1 MIKKGELYLI
11 TGGTGVVGQAL
22 CSRILYMGGK
32 VRVFSRTSKKLIE
45 MKKRYK
51 DIEIM
56 VGDVTDELE
65 VANAYTNVRGVFH
78 LAALAQAMQ
87 SGGAKESIHTNLIGS
102 MNVLSESCS
111 NSVHMPYLNGDSVRD
126 YQVDFVLGVSSDKA
140 VQVSGPYGATKFLM
154 ERLFDEYQEIN
165 KSIKYRVVRM
175 GNVIYSIDSV
185 LYKWKSL
192 IEKGEEVIVTEP
204 KATRFFLTKNQ
215 SVDLMLNGLKSD
227 SSKPYCDIP
236 KSTSIGNLLQAMAN
250 KYLPKGK
257 ELKVKKIGLQPNE
270 NLHEQ
275 IVDGGLMSNEMEQ
288 YTVEELER
296 MI

>member
-1 MIKKGELYLI
+1 MIKKDKLYLI
-11 TGGTGVVGQAL
+11 TGGAGVVGQAL
-22 CSRILYMGGK
+22 CSRILYLGGK
-32 VRVFSRTSKKLIE
+32 VRVFSRSANTLLE
-45 MKKRYK
+45 MKKKYK

-56 VGDVTDELE
+56 VGDVTNNHE
-65 VANAYTNVRGVFH
+65 VSNAYKDVKGVFH

-87 SGGAKESIHTNLIGS
+87 SGGASESIHINLIGS
-102 MNVLSESCS
+102 MTVLNESS
-111 NSVHMPYLNGDSVRD
+111 NNE
-126 YQVDFVLGVSSDKA
+126 VDFVLGVSSDKA
-140 VQVSGPYGATKFLM
+140 VQISGPYGATKFLM

-165 KSIKYRVVRM
+165 KRIKYRVVRM

-192 IEKGEEVIVTEP
+192 IENGEEVIVTEP

-215 SVDLMLNGLKSD
+215 SVDLILNGLETD

-236 KSTSIGNLLQAMAN
+236 KSTSIGNLLQAMSN

-270 NLHEQ
+270 NLHER
-275 IVDGGLMSNEMEQ
+275 ILDDGLMSNEMEQ
-288 YTVEELER
+288 YTIEELER

>member
-1 MIKKGELYLI
+1 M
-11 TGGTGVVGQAL
+11 
-22 CSRILYMGGK
+22 
-32 VRVFSRTSKKLIE
+32 
-45 MKKRYK
+45 
-51 DIEIM
+51 
-56 VGDVTDELE
+56 
-65 VANAYTNVRGVFH
+65 FH

-87 SGGAKESIHTNLIGS
+87 SGGASDSIITNLIGS
-102 MNVLSESCS
+102 RNVLNQSLSTKMFS
-111 NSVHMPYLNGDSVRD
+111 PYLNGARD

-154 ERLFDEYQEIN
+154 ERLFEEFQETN
-165 KSIKYRVVRM
+165 KDIKYRVVRM

-192 IEKGEEVIVTEP
+192 LEQGEEVMVTEP
-204 KATRFFLTKNQ
+204 KATRFFMTKGQ
-215 SVDLMLNGLKSD
+215 SVDLMLNGLETD
-227 SSKPYCDIP
+227 SPKPYCDIP

-257 ELKVKKIGLQPNE
+257 ELKVKEIGLQPNE

-288 YTVEELER
+288 YTIEELEK

>member
-1 MIKKGELYLI
+1 
-11 TGGTGVVGQAL
+11 
-22 CSRILYMGGK
+22 
-32 VRVFSRTSKKLIE
+32 
-45 MKKRYK
+45 MKKKYK
-51 DIEIM
+51 NIEIM
-56 VGDVTDELE
+56 VGDVTNNLE
-65 VANAYTNVRGVFH
+65 VSNAYKNVKGVFH

-87 SGGAKESIHTNLIGS
+87 SGGASESIYINLTGS
-102 MNVLSESCS
+102 MTVLNESS
-111 NSVHMPYLNGDSVRD
+111 NNK
-126 YQVDFVLGVSSDKA
+126 VDFVLGVSSDKA
-140 VQVSGPYGATKFLM
+140 VQISGPYGATKFLM

-165 KSIKYRVVRM
+165 KRIKYRVVRM

-192 IEKGEEVIVTEP
+192 LENGDEVIVTEP

-257 ELKVKKIGLQPNE
+257 ELKVKEIGLQPNE

-275 IVDGGLMSNEMEQ
+275 IVDGGPMSNEMEQ
-288 YTVEELER
+288 YTIEELER

>member
-1 MIKKGELYLI
+1 MIQKDELYLI

-32 VRVFSRTSKKLIE
+32 VRVMSRTGSKLHALKE
-45 MKKRYK
+45 KYS
-51 DIEIM
+51 DIEIQI
-56 VGDVTDELE
+56 GDVLSDYDVTYAHRG
-65 VANAYTNVRGVFH
+65 VKGVFH
-78 LAALAQAMQ
+78 LAALAQSMQ
-87 SGGAKESIHTNLIGS
+87 SGGASASIQTNILGS
-102 MNVLSESCS
+102 INVLNESLPK
-111 NSVHMPYLNGDSVRD
+111 NTTNHKL
-126 YQVDFVLGVSSDKA
+126 DFVLGVSSDKA
-140 VQVSGPYGATKFLM
+140 VNVSGPYGATKFLM
-154 ERLFDEYQEIN
+154 ERLFDEYQEKN
-165 KSIKYRVVRM
+165 KKTKYRVVRM

-192 IEKGEEVIVTEP
+192 LENGDKVIVTEP

-215 SVDLMLNGLKSD
+215 SVDLMLNGLASE

-257 ELKVKKIGLQPNE
+257 ELKVKEIGLQPNE

-275 IVDGGLMSNEMEQ
+275 IVDGGPMSNEMEQ
-288 YTVEELER
+288 YTIKELEK

>member
-1 MIKKGELYLI
+1 MIKKDKLYLI
-11 TGGTGVVGQAL
+11 TGGSGVVGQAL
-22 CSRILYMGGK
+22 CSRILYLGGK
-32 VRVFSRTSKKLIE
+32 VRVFSRSANTLLE
-45 MKKRYK
+45 MKKKYK

-56 VGDVTDELE
+56 VGDVTNNLE
-65 VANAYTNVRGVFH
+65 VSNAYKNVKGVFH

-87 SGGAKESIHTNLIGS
+87 SGGASESIHINLIGS
-102 MNVLSESCS
+102 MTVLNESS
-111 NSVHMPYLNGDSVRD
+111 NNE
-126 YQVDFVLGVSSDKA
+126 VDFVLGVSSDKA
-140 VQVSGPYGATKFLM
+140 VQISGPYGATKFLM

-165 KSIKYRVVRM
+165 KRIKYRVVRM

-192 IEKGEEVIVTEP
+192 LEKGEEVIVTEP

-215 SVDLMLNGLKSD
+215 SVDLILNGLETD

-236 KSTSIGNLLQAMAN
+236 KSTSIGNLLQAMSN

-270 NLHEQ
+270 NLHER
-275 IVDGGLMSNEMEQ
+275 ILDDGLMSNEMEQ
-288 YTVEELER
+288 YTIEELER

>member
-1 MIKKGELYLI
+1 MIKKDKLYII

-22 CSRILYMGGK
+22 CSRILYLGGR
-32 VRVFSRTSKKLIE
+32 VRVMSRSIDKLLKLQE
-45 MKKRYK
+45 KYK
-51 DIEIM
+51 SIEIQE
-56 VGDVTDELE
+56 GDVTNNNNL
-65 VANAYTNVRGVFH
+65 AKAYIDVTGVFH
-78 LAALAQAMQ
+78 LAALVQAMQ
-87 SGGAKESIHTNLIGS
+87 SGGASDSIITNLIGS
-102 MNVLSESCS
+102 MNVLNQSLSTKMFS
-111 NSVHMPYLNGDSVRD
+111 PYLNGARD

-154 ERLFDEYQEIN
+154 ERLFEEFQETN
-165 KSIKYRVVRM
+165 KDIKYRVVRM

-192 IEKGEEVIVTEP
+192 LEQGEEVMVTEP
-204 KATRFFLTKNQ
+204 KATRFFMTKGQ
-215 SVDLMLNGLKSD
+215 SVDLMLNGLETD
-227 SSKPYCDIP
+227 SPKPYCDIP

-257 ELKVKKIGLQPNE
+257 ELKVKEIGLQPNE

-288 YTVEELER
+288 YTIEELEK

>member
-1 MIKKGELYLI
+1 MIKKDKLYLI

-22 CSRILYMGGK
+22 CSRILYLGGR
-32 VRVFSRTSKKLIE
+32 VRVMSRSIDKLLKLQE
-45 MKKRYK
+45 KYK
-51 DIEIM
+51 SIEIQE
-56 VGDVTDELE
+56 GDVTNNNNL
-65 VANAYTNVRGVFH
+65 AKAYIDVTGVFH
-78 LAALAQAMQ
+78 LAALVQAMQ
-87 SGGAKESIHTNLIGS
+87 SGGASDSIITNLIGS
-102 MNVLSESCS
+102 MNVLNQSLSTKVFS
-111 NSVHMPYLNGDSVRD
+111 PYLNGARD

-140 VQVSGPYGATKFLM
+140 VQISGPYGATKFLM
-154 ERLFDEYQEIN
+154 ERLFEEFQETN
-165 KSIKYRVVRM
+165 KDIKYRVVRM

-192 IEKGEEVIVTEP
+192 LEQGEEVMVTEP
-204 KATRFFLTKNQ
+204 KATRFFMTKGQ
-215 SVDLMLNGLKSD
+215 SVDLMLNGLETD
-227 SSKPYCDIP
+227 SPKPYCDIP

-257 ELKVKKIGLQPNE
+257 ELKVKEIGLQPNE

-288 YTVEELER
+288 YTIEELEK

>member
-1 MIKKGELYLI
+1 MIKKNKLYLI
-11 TGGTGVVGQAL
+11 TGGSGVVGQAL
-22 CSRILYMGGK
+22 CSRILYLGGK
-32 VRVFSRTSKKLIE
+32 VRVFSRSANTLLE
-45 MKKRYK
+45 MKKKYK

-56 VGDVTDELE
+56 VGDVTNNPE
-65 VANAYTNVRGVFH
+65 VSNAYKDVKGVFH

-87 SGGAKESIHTNLIGS
+87 SGGASESIHINLIGS
-102 MNVLSESCS
+102 MTVLNESS
-111 NSVHMPYLNGDSVRD
+111 NNE
-126 YQVDFVLGVSSDKA
+126 VDFVLGVSSDKA
-140 VQVSGPYGATKFLM
+140 VQISGPYGATKFLM

-165 KSIKYRVVRM
+165 KRIKYRVVRM
-175 GNVIYSIDSV
+175 GNVIYSIDSF

-192 IEKGEEVIVTEP
+192 IENGEEVIVTEP

-215 SVDLMLNGLKSD
+215 SVDLILNGLETD

-236 KSTSIGNLLQAMAN
+236 KSTSIGNLLQAMSN

-270 NLHEQ
+270 NLHER
-275 IVDGGLMSNEMEQ
+275 ILDDGLMSNEMEQ
-288 YTVEELER
+288 YTIEELER

>member
-1 MIKKGELYLI
+1 MIKKDKLYLI
-11 TGGTGVVGQAL
+11 TGGTGVVGESL
-22 CSRILYMGGK
+22 CDRILQMGGK
-32 VRVFSRTSKKLIE
+32 VRIFSRSQAKLLKLKE
-45 MKKRYK
+45 QWNDSVMYSN
-51 DIEIM
+51 IEII
-56 VGDVTDELE
+56 VGDVTNKRD
-65 VANAYTNVRGVFH
+65 VASAFKDVKGVFH

-87 SGGAKESIHTNLIGS
+87 SGGASESVQTNVMGS
-102 MNVLSESCS
+102 INVLDESLLTP
-111 NSVHMPYLNGDSVRD
+111 VEFL
-126 YQVDFVLGVSSDKA
+126 LGVSSDKA

-154 ERLFDEYQEIN
+154 ERLFQEYQGKN
-165 KSIKYRVVRM
+165 KDTNYRVVRM

-192 IEKGEEVIVTEP
+192 IERGEEVIVTEP

-215 SVDLMLNGLKSD
+215 SVDLMLNGLKSN

-250 KYLPKGK
+250 KYLPKEK
-257 ELKVKKIGLQPNE
+257 KLKINEIGLQPNE

-275 IVDGGLMSNEMEQ
+275 IVDGGPMSNEMEQ
-288 YTVEELER
+288 YTIEELEK

>member
-1 MIKKGELYLI
+1 MIKKDELYLI
-11 TGGTGVVGQAL
+11 TGGTGVVGHAL

-32 VRVFSRTSKKLIE
+32 VRVFSRTSSKLIE
-45 MKKRYK
+45 MKKKYK

-56 VGDVTDELE
+56 VGDVTDKLE
-65 VANAYTNVRGVFH
+65 VAAAYRDVKGVFH
-78 LAALAQAMQ
+78 LAALAQSMQ
-87 SGGAKESIHTNLIGS
+87 SGGASESIHTNLIGS
-102 MNVLSESCS
+102 MNVLSESLS
-111 NSVHMPYLNGDSVRD
+111 NRVHMPYLNGGRE
-126 YQVDFVLGVSSDKA
+126 YEVDFVLGVSSDKA

-165 KSIKYRVVRM
+165 ERIKYRVVRM
-175 GNVIYSIDSV
+175 GNVIYSVDSV

-192 IEKGEEVIVTEP
+192 IQQGKEIIVTEP

-215 SVDLMLNGLKSD
+215 SVDLMLNGLNSD
-227 SSKPYCDIP
+227 SSKPYSDIP
-236 KSTSIGNLLQAMAN
+236 KSTSIGNLLEAMSN

-275 IVDGGLMSNEMEQ
+275 IIDGGLMSNEMEQ
-288 YTVEELER
+288 YTVKELER

>member
-1 MIKKGELYLI
+1 
-11 TGGTGVVGQAL
+11 
-22 CSRILYMGGK
+22 
-32 VRVFSRTSKKLIE
+32 
-45 MKKRYK
+45 
-51 DIEIM
+51 
-56 VGDVTDELE
+56 
-65 VANAYTNVRGVFH
+65 
-78 LAALAQAMQ
+78 
-87 SGGAKESIHTNLIGS
+87 
-102 MNVLSESCS
+102 MNVLRESCS
-111 NSVHMPYLNGDSVRD
+111 NTVYSPYLNGARD

-140 VQVSGPYGATKFLM
+140 VQISGPYGATKFLM

>member
-1 MIKKGELYLI
+1 MIKKDKLYLI
-11 TGGTGVVGQAL
+11 TGGSGVVGQAL
-22 CSRILYMGGK
+22 CSRILYLGGK
-32 VRVFSRTSKKLIE
+32 VRVFSRSANTLLE
-45 MKKRYK
+45 MKKKYK

-56 VGDVTDELE
+56 VGDVTNNLE
-65 VANAYTNVRGVFH
+65 VSNAYKDVKGVFH

-87 SGGAKESIHTNLIGS
+87 SGGASESIHINLIGS
-102 MNVLSESCS
+102 MTVLNESS
-111 NSVHMPYLNGDSVRD
+111 NNE
-126 YQVDFVLGVSSDKA
+126 VDFVLGVSSDKA
-140 VQVSGPYGATKFLM
+140 VQISGPYGATKFLM

-165 KSIKYRVVRM
+165 KRIKYRVVRM

-192 IEKGEEVIVTEP
+192 IENGEEVIVTEP

-215 SVDLMLNGLKSD
+215 SVDLILNGLETD

-236 KSTSIGNLLQAMAN
+236 KSTSIGNLLQAMSN

-270 NLHEQ
+270 NLHER
-275 IVDGGLMSNEMEQ
+275 ILDDGLMSNEMEQ
-288 YTVEELER
+288 YTIEELER

>member
-1 MIKKGELYLI
+1 MIKKDKLYLI
-11 TGGTGVVGQAL
+11 TGGTGVVGHAL
-22 CSRILYMGGK
+22 CSRILYLGGR
-32 VRVFSRTSKKLIE
+32 VRVLSRSLNKLLELQKKYP
-45 MKKRYK
+45 K
-51 DIEIM
+51 IEIV
-56 VGDVTDELE
+56 VGDVVDLDD
-65 VANAYTNVRGVFH
+65 VGCAYRDIKGVFH

-87 SGGAKESIHTNLIGS
+87 SGKASESIRTNLMGS
-102 MNVLSESCS
+102 LNVLHESLNNQIY
-111 NSVHMPYLNGDSVRD
+111 NSHLNGDRP

-140 VQVSGPYGATKFLM
+140 VQISGPYGATKFLM
-154 ERLFDEYQEIN
+154 ERLFDEFQELN
-165 KSIKYRVVRM
+165 TDIKYRVVRM

-192 IEKGEEVIVTEP
+192 IENGDEVIVTEP
-204 KATRFFLTKNQ
+204 KATRFFMTKNQ

-257 ELKVKKIGLQPNE
+257 ELKIKEIGLQPNE
-270 NLHEQ
+270 NLHER

-288 YTVEELER
+288 YTIEELEK

>member
-1 MIKKGELYLI
+1 MIKKDELYLI
-11 TGGTGVVGQAL
+11 TGGAGVVGQAL
-22 CSRILYMGGK
+22 CSRILYLGGK
-32 VRVFSRTSKKLIE
+32 VRVFPRSANTLLD
-45 MKKRYK
+45 MKEKYK

-56 VGDVTDELE
+56 VGDVTNNLE
-65 VANAYTNVRGVFH
+65 VSNAYKDVRGVFH

-87 SGGAKESIHTNLIGS
+87 SGGASESIHINLIGS
-102 MNVLSESCS
+102 MTVLNESS
-111 NSVHMPYLNGDSVRD
+111 NNE
-126 YQVDFVLGVSSDKA
+126 VDFVLGVSSDKA
-140 VQVSGPYGATKFLM
+140 VQISGPYGATKFLM
-154 ERLFDEYQEIN
+154 ERLFDEYQEKN
-165 KSIKYRVVRM
+165 KGVKYRVVRM

-192 IEKGEEVIVTEP
+192 LEKGEEVIVTEP

-215 SVDLMLNGLKSD
+215 SVDLILNGLETD

-236 KSTSIGNLLQAMAN
+236 KATSIGNLLQAMSN

-270 NLHEQ
+270 NLHER
-275 IVDGGLMSNEMEQ
+275 ILDDGLMSNEMEQ
-288 YTVEELER
+288 YTIEELER

>member
-1 MIKKGELYLI
+1 MIQKDELYLI

-22 CSRILYMGGK
+22 CSRILYLGGR
-32 VRVFSRTSKKLIE
+32 VRVFSRSADKLLE
-45 MKKRYK
+45 MKKKYK
-51 DIEIM
+51 NIEIM
-56 VGDVTDELE
+56 VGDVTNNLE
-65 VANAYTNVRGVFH
+65 VSNAYKNVKGVFH

-87 SGGAKESIHTNLIGS
+87 SGGASESIYINLTGS
-102 MNVLSESCS
+102 MTVLNESS
-111 NSVHMPYLNGDSVRD
+111 NNK
-126 YQVDFVLGVSSDKA
+126 VDFVLGVSSDKA
-140 VQVSGPYGATKFLM
+140 VQISGPYGATKFLM

-165 KSIKYRVVRM
+165 KRIKYRVVRM

-192 IEKGEEVIVTEP
+192 LENGDEVIVTEP

-257 ELKVKKIGLQPNE
+257 ELKVKEIGLQPNE

-275 IVDGGLMSNEMEQ
+275 IVDGGPMSNEMEQ
-288 YTVEELER
+288 YTIEELER

>member
-1 MIKKGELYLI
+1 MIKKNKLYLI
-11 TGGTGVVGQAL
+11 TGGSGVVGQAL
-22 CSRILYMGGK
+22 CSRILYLGGK
-32 VRVFSRTSKKLIE
+32 VRVFSRSANTLLE
-45 MKKRYK
+45 MKKKYK

-56 VGDVTDELE
+56 VGDVTNNHE
-65 VANAYTNVRGVFH
+65 VSNAYKDVKGVFH

-87 SGGAKESIHTNLIGS
+87 SGGASESIHINLIGS
-102 MNVLSESCS
+102 MTVLNESS
-111 NSVHMPYLNGDSVRD
+111 NNE
-126 YQVDFVLGVSSDKA
+126 VDFVLGVSSDKA
-140 VQVSGPYGATKFLM
+140 VQISGPYGATKFLM

-165 KSIKYRVVRM
+165 KRIKYRVVRM

-192 IEKGEEVIVTEP
+192 IENGEEVIVTEP

-215 SVDLMLNGLKSD
+215 SVDLILNGLETD

-236 KSTSIGNLLQAMAN
+236 KSTSIGNLLQAMSN

-270 NLHEQ
+270 NLHER
-275 IVDGGLMSNEMEQ
+275 ILDDGLMSNEMEQ
-288 YTVEELER
+288 YTIEELER

>member
-1 MIKKGELYLI
+1 MIKKDKLYLI
-11 TGGTGVVGQAL
+11 TGGAGVVGQAL
-22 CSRILYMGGK
+22 CSRILYLGGK
-32 VRVFSRTSKKLIE
+32 VRVFSRSANTLLE
-45 MKKRYK
+45 MKKKYK

-56 VGDVTDELE
+56 VGDVTNNHE
-65 VANAYTNVRGVFH
+65 VSNAYKDVKGVFH

-87 SGGAKESIHTNLIGS
+87 SGGASESIHINLIGS
-102 MNVLSESCS
+102 MTVLNESS
-111 NSVHMPYLNGDSVRD
+111 NNE
-126 YQVDFVLGVSSDKA
+126 VDFVLGVSSDKA
-140 VQVSGPYGATKFLM
+140 VQISGPYGATKFLM
-154 ERLFDEYQEIN
+154 ERLFDEFQEIN
-165 KSIKYRVVRM
+165 KRIKYRVVRM

-192 IEKGEEVIVTEP
+192 IENGEEVIVTEP

-215 SVDLMLNGLKSD
+215 SVDLILNGLETD

-236 KSTSIGNLLQAMAN
+236 KSTSIGNLLQAMSN

-270 NLHEQ
+270 NLHER
-275 IVDGGLMSNEMEQ
+275 ILDDGLMSNEMEQ
-288 YTVEELER
+288 YTIEELER

>member
-1 MIKKGELYLI
+1 MIQKDELYLI

-22 CSRILYMGGK
+22 CSRILYLGGR
-32 VRVFSRTSKKLIE
+32 VRVFSRSADKLLE
-45 MKKRYK
+45 MKKKYK
-51 DIEIM
+51 NIEIM
-56 VGDVTDELE
+56 VGDVTNNLE
-65 VANAYTNVRGVFH
+65 VSNAYENVKGVFH

-87 SGGAKESIHTNLIGS
+87 SGGASESIYINLTGS
-102 MNVLSESCS
+102 MTVLNESS
-111 NSVHMPYLNGDSVRD
+111 NNK
-126 YQVDFVLGVSSDKA
+126 VDFVLGVSSDKA
-140 VQVSGPYGATKFLM
+140 VQISGPYGATKFLM

-165 KSIKYRVVRM
+165 KRIKYRVVRM

-192 IEKGEEVIVTEP
+192 LENGDEVIVTEP

-257 ELKVKKIGLQPNE
+257 ELKVKEIGLQPNE

-275 IVDGGLMSNEMEQ
+275 IVDGGPMSNEMEQ
-288 YTVEELER
+288 YTIEELER

>member
-1 MIKKGELYLI
+1 MIQKDELYLI

-22 CSRILYMGGK
+22 CSRILYLGGR
-32 VRVFSRTSKKLIE
+32 VRVFSRSADKLLK
-45 MKKRYK
+45 MKKKYK
-51 DIEIM
+51 NIEIM
-56 VGDVTDELE
+56 VGDVTNNLE
-65 VANAYTNVRGVFH
+65 VSNAYENVKGVFH

-87 SGGAKESIHTNLIGS
+87 SGGASESIYINLTGS
-102 MNVLSESCS
+102 MTVLNESS
-111 NSVHMPYLNGDSVRD
+111 NNK
-126 YQVDFVLGVSSDKA
+126 VDFVLGVSSDKA
-140 VQVSGPYGATKFLM
+140 VQISGPYGATKFLM

-165 KSIKYRVVRM
+165 KRIKYRVVRM

-192 IEKGEEVIVTEP
+192 LENGDEVIVTEP

-257 ELKVKKIGLQPNE
+257 ELKVKEIGLQPNE

-275 IVDGGLMSNEMEQ
+275 IVDGGPMSNEMEQ
-288 YTVEELER
+288 YTIEELER